1 MTTIMTMC
9 AQLHTQF
16 LSRSWDDPEPDPD
29 ADAGRPLPP
38 LVPATARYMSGL
50 TSTTTTVMS
59 SFRIDPRSRLRCAC
73 CTGQPRHEP
82 MLRIATWV
90 WSVVPRVKAYYYLP

>member
-1 MTTIMTMC
+1 MMTMTTMC

-16 LSRSWDDPEPDPD
+16 LSRSWDDPDPD
-29 ADAGRPLPP
+29 ADAGKPLPP

-59 SFRIDPRSRLRCAC
+59 SFRIDPRSRLRCAWLC
-73 CTGQPRHEP
+73 RSKH
-82 MLRIATWV
+82 
-90 WSVVPRVKAYYYLP
+90 KAQTDG